1 MLIDVIYINS
11 LYTED
16 NFRKLK
22 MMENSRICLILN
34 SQDKNLSLIVYVT
47 RQFTGDDFRKL
58 KTNGKLEKNSLK

>member
-34 SQDKNLSLIVYVT
+34 PQEKNLSLMVYVT
-47 RQFTGDDFRKL
+47 RQFAGDDFRKL
-58 KTNGKLEKNSLK
+58 KTN